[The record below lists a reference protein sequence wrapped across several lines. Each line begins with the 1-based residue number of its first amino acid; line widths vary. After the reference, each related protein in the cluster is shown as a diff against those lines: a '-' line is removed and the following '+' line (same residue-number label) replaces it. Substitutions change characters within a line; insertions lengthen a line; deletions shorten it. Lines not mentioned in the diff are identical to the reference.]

1 MKKTFTLIE
10 LLVVIAI
17 IAILASMLLPAL
29 AKAREKA
36 RAASCIN
43 NMKQI
48 SLTNIMYGEDYDG
61 RLVGYVVPTRPW
73 TGADTP
79 YNPWPWIMTHYYQL
93 TPKSLYCAS
102 TPAKGVGAFK
112 GGHLYR
118 DTEVYGTGEDRTHTA
133 RVNLTIG
140 AVIAHVGW
148 ESSSMHITTQ
158 AQVISAQA
166 RPSQWVVYIDTA
178 TQDEGN
184 VGTDYTCGANCW
196 GYCWPIKSTGYDQG
210 WRYAWALRHD
220 GKINSA
226 YFDGHVGSGDVKPGE
241 DCNGPVGKFHWV
253 PFWYY
258 NYEFNQLSDFPGD
271 LV

>member
-61 RLVGYVVPTRPW
+61 RLTAYVIPYNNT
-73 TGADTP
+73 
-79 YNPWPWIMTHYYQL
+79 YNPWPWMMSYLYQVP
-93 TPKSLYCAS
+93 PKTFYCAS
-102 TPAKGVGAFK
+102 TPTTGISGF
-112 GGHLYR
+112 GGGGKMYR
-118 DTEVYGTGEDRTHTA
+118 DTTLDDTAKKTA

-158 AQVISAQA
+158 SQVIAAKA
-166 RPSQWVVYIDTA
+166 RPAQWVVYIDTA
-178 TQDEGN
+178 TKDDNGSNNN
-184 VGTDYTCGANCW
+184 VDYTCGATCW
-196 GYCWPIKSTGYDQG
+196 GETWPIMSTGYSTG
-210 WRYAWALRHD
+210 WTYSWALRHD

-226 YFDGHVGSGDVKPGE
+226 YFDGHVGSGDIKPGE
-241 DCNGPVGKFHWV
+241 DCNTRPYHWV

-258 NYEFNQLSDFPGD
+258 EYQFNQLSDFPGD

>member
-61 RLVGYVVPTRPW
+61 RLTAYVIPYNNT
-73 TGADTP
+73 
-79 YNPWPWIMTHYYQL
+79 YNPWPWMMSYLYQVP
-93 TPKSLYCAS
+93 PKTFYCAS
-102 TPAKGVGAFK
+102 TPTTGISGF
-112 GGHLYR
+112 GGGGKMYR
-118 DTEVYGTGEDRTHTA
+118 DTTLDDTAKKTA

-158 AQVISAQA
+158 SQVIAAQA
-166 RPSQWVVYIDTA
+166 RPAQWVVYIDTA
-178 TQDEGN
+178 TKDENGPN
-184 VGTDYTCGANCW
+184 NDVDYTCGATCW
-196 GYCWPIKSTGYDQG
+196 GETWPIMSTGYSTG
-210 WRYAWALRHD
+210 WTYSWALRHD

-226 YFDGHVGSGDVKPGE
+226 YFDGHVGSGDIKPGE
-241 DCNGPVGKFHWV
+241 DLTTRPYHWV
-253 PFWYY
+253 PGWY
-258 NYEFNQLSDFPGD
+258 NTYEFNQLSD
-271 LV
+271 LL